1 MSTINEAVIEGRP
14 VYFPEVGT
22 VVRVDDPESRHR
34 VKVTIPGLIEPES
47 DWVRPL
53 GGGGPRRGAH
63 ACPRVG
69 DEVVVIPL
77 GGDLDRLVYVAAW
90 WGDGEEPEDLASLSP
105 ADAPLV
111 QVLEFSRHAV
121 TIDERPGKE
130 QLILRDKLTGDALV
144 LDGVTGSVT
153 VRATSALVLK
163 ADGLVSIEGA
173 AVTVNGRP
181 VLADSGPIG

>member
-1 MSTINEAVIEGRP
+1 MSTVNEAVMEGKP
-14 VYFPEVGT
+14 VYLPQVGT
-22 VVRVDDPESRHR
+22 VVRVDDPHPRHR
-34 VKVTIPGLIEPES
+34 VKVVVPGLIDVES
-47 DWVRPL
+47 AWARPL
-53 GGGGPRRGAH
+53 GGGGPRRGVH
-63 ACPRVG
+63 VCPRVG
-69 DEVVVIPL
+69 DEVVVVPIA
-77 GGDLDRLVYVAAW
+77 GSLDQLVYLAAW

-121 TIDERPGKE
+121 AVDEREGKQ
-130 QLILRDKLTGDALV
+130 QLIVRDKLTGDAIV
-144 LDGVTGSVT
+144 LDGVTGSVP

-181 VLADSGPIG
+181 VLADPKPL

>member
-1 MSTINEAVIEGRP
+1 MSTVNEAVMEGKP
-14 VYFPEVGT
+14 VYLPQVGT
-22 VVRVDDPESRHR
+22 VVRVDDPEARHR
-34 VKVTIPGLIEPES
+34 VKVVVPGLIDVES
-47 DWVRPL
+47 AWARPL
-53 GGGGPRRGAH
+53 GGGGPRRGVH
-63 ACPRVG
+63 VCPRVG
-69 DEVVVIPL
+69 DEVVVVPIA
-77 GGDLDRLVYVAAW
+77 GSLDQLVYLAAW

-121 TIDERPGKE
+121 AVDEREGKQ
-130 QLILRDKLTGDALV
+130 QLIVRDKLTGDALV

-181 VLADSGPIG
+181 VLADPKPL